1 MNCCRLSPYCI
12 YSFKLN
18 PTCVFGA
25 VTQHFSIICAK
36 FFNSKKKEL
45 ILYYTNFEEARVSC
59 VYYFSLLVYSGLQK
73 IEKRRERKERRIS
86 WFHEKKIYT
95 YISQNNFNIITAIF
109 FWLLKI
115 RKKNMKLEL
124 KILDLWQQ
132 VKLCHNQM
140 ANHILYHA
148 NVKVSNKEK

>member
-86 WFHEKKIYT
+86 WFHEKRFILTYLKI
-95 YISQNNFNIITAIF
+95 ILILLQPSF
-109 FWLLKI
+109 FGYLI

-124 KILDLWQQ
+124 TILDLWQQ
-132 VKLCHNQM
+132 VKLCHIQM

>member
-86 WFHEKKIYT
+86 WFHEKKFILT
-95 YISQNNFNIITAIF
+95 Y
-109 FWLLKI
+109 LKI
-115 RKKNMKLEL
+115 
-124 KILDLWQQ
+124 ILILLQPPFFGDDETDVLDFHTHRNLTPVALRRRMQRSPGHFQ
-132 VKLCHNQM
+132 SYNGSFFCH
-140 ANHILYHA
+140 
-148 NVKVSNKEK
+148 